1 MALLMFVQDAWTIQ
15 KLELALVLPKNFCNL
30 SMINFF
36 RLSAATAVVG
46 RENES
51 VFPELA
57 FFSQNFIPF
66 GFFAKNLSLG
76 FVITT
81 NNTVSFLSH
90 ESS

>member
-15 KLELALVLPKNFCNL
+15 KLELALVLPKNFRNFL
-30 SMINFF
+30 MIQ
-36 RLSAATAVVG
+36 LSAANAVFG

-51 VFPELA
+51 EFPELA
-57 FFSQNFIPF
+57 FFSQNFITF
-66 GFFAKNLSLG
+66 GFFAKNLCLR

>member
-15 KLELALVLPKNFCNL
+15 KLELALVLPKNFRNFL
-30 SMINFF
+30 MIQ
-36 RLSAATAVVG
+36 LSAANAVLS

-51 VFPELA
+51 VLPELA
-57 FFSQNFIPF
+57 FFSQNFKTF